1 MGSNQSRK
9 EDVMQEIW
17 TTKELADSRE
27 CLAPRVPA
35 GWQSTELTDEELHE
49 CYRLM
54 HQDYEDMGDPYDP
67 RSFK

>member
-1 MGSNQSRK
+1 MNK
-9 EDVMQEIW
+9 IW
-17 TTKELADSRE
+17 TEEELAESRE

-35 GWQSTELTDEELHE
+35 GWQCTELTDEELQE

-54 HQDYEDMGDPYDP
+54 HQDYEEMKDPYDP